1 MEPKLELISGTF
13 GRGEGRYH
21 EGVFALPNRE
31 RRSIA
36 SVARIEV
43 DTSLEG
49 NSRFGKALKNAFDF
63 GVTGTVVGLLAAP
76 AAIAS
81 GPFGLTIGA
90 IAAGIGLFGGGRE
103 RISIIHIV
111 FEDGADLVAIAD
123 ATLGPFLARER
134 SLLGR
139 QKNTPALAAPPAPPP
154 PPPAPQVEPAGEE
167 TVAVL
172 WSAETRGSRAG
183 LLPPPLMPRLRRFRL
198 RRAPSAMPGR
208 SCARNLTPRAERQN
222 YAGCLT
228 GKLEPMQRLRGAR
241 RLRRP
246 AVAKGYRRK

>member
-1 MEPKLELISGTF
+1 VEPKLELISGTF

-49 NSRFGKALKNAFDF
+49 NSCFGKALKNAFDF
-63 GVTGTVVGLLAAP
+63 GVTGTVVGVLAAP

-103 RISIIHIV
+103 RISIIHLV

-123 ATLGPFLARER
+123 AKLGPFLARER

-154 PPPAPQVEPAGEE
+154 ALPAPQAEPAGEE

-172 WSAETRGSRAG
+172 WSAETVKSGVAAAAG
-183 LLPPPLMPRLRRFRL
+183 LAGRAAATAVNAASSSVQTATSAFGDAWSKLRKK
-198 RRAPSAMPGR
+198 PD
-208 SCARNLTPRAERQN
+208 AES
-222 YAGCLT
+222 
-228 GKLEPMQRLRGAR
+228 
-241 RLRRP
+241 
-246 AVAKGYRRK
+246 